1 MAGIE
6 GLLLPFLNLQMILY
20 IAAGVFV
27 GIYVGAIPG
36 LSVTMAVSIL
46 ISFTFG
52 WKILPALAVM
62 VGVYVGGVYG
72 GSRSAILLNI
82 PGAPSAVA
90 TGFDGYPMAKKGE
103 AGIAMGISTTES
115 VIGTMFGILVMALA
129 SPIVSSL
136 ALKVAPRDY
145 VLLAIM
151 GLLLVGSLSKGS
163 LLKSMITACLG
174 IMLGLV
180 GIDPIIGQPRLT
192 FGINGLLGGISFIVV
207 MIGLFGLSE
216 ALVQLREDVT
226 PVKQNVTKVRPE
238 WKVVLKNLPL
248 TLRCSVLGTIIGA
261 LPGTGGDIAAL
272 MAYDHAKRSVKNP
285 SRPFGE
291 GAIEGIIA
299 PESANNA
306 AIGGAFIPMMTL
318 GIPGDSVTA
327 VLIGAMVVHGLRPGP
342 MLMKQ
347 QPQFFWTIIGCLVI
361 ANIFL
366 YIFGMTGIKLFSR
379 IVEIPKVIII
389 PIIIVLSIIGSYS
402 INNSVVDIYWMIGFG
417 IVGYFFKV
425 YDYPVAPMVLG
436 IILSPIIDTNY
447 RRAMALS
454 HNSILEFVSGM
465 ATSPISIV
473 LIIFIA
479 AALLSQ
485 SKLWKKISDRNDKRA
500 LAPKLD

>member
-6 GLLLPFLNLQMILY
+6 GFLVPFLNLGLILY

-46 ISFTFG
+46 ISFTFS
-52 WKILPALAVM
+52 WDVLPALAVM
-62 VGVYVGGVYG
+62 IGVFVGGVYG

-90 TGFDGYPMAKKGE
+90 TAFDGYPLAKRGE

-115 VIGTMFGILVMALA
+115 VIGALFGVAVMALA
-129 SPIVSSL
+129 SPIVSEV
-136 ALKVAPRDY
+136 ALKVSPRDY

-151 GLLLVGSLSKGS
+151 GLLLVGSLSQGS
-163 LLKSMITACLG
+163 MLKALITASLG
-174 IMLGLV
+174 IVAGLI
-180 GIDPIIGQPRLT
+180 GMDPITGHPRLT
-192 FGINGLLGGISFIVV
+192 FGVNGLLGGISFIVV

-216 ALVQLREDVT
+216 ALMQIRHNVE
-226 PVKQNVTKVRPE
+226 PVKQNIDKVRPT
-238 WKVVLKNLPL
+238 WDVVIKNLPL
-248 TLRCSVLGTIIGA
+248 TIRSSLIGVLIGA

-285 SRPFGE
+285 SRPFGQ
-291 GAIEGIIA
+291 GAIEGVIA

-318 GIPGDSVTA
+318 GIPGDAVTA
-327 VLIGAMVVHGLRPGP
+327 VLIGGMVVHGIRPGP
-342 MLMKQ
+342 LLMKQ
-347 QPQFFWTIIGCLVI
+347 QPEFFWTIIGCLLL
-361 ANIFL
+361 ANVFL
-366 YIFGMTGIKLFSR
+366 YIFGMRGIKIFSKM
-379 IVEIPKVIII
+379 VEIPKVIIV

-402 INNSVVDIYWMIGFG
+402 VNNSVMDVNWMIAFG
-417 IVGYFFKV
+417 ILGYFFKT

-436 IILSPIIDTNY
+436 LILSPIIDTNY

-454 HNSILEFVSGM
+454 HNNLGEFFAGM
-465 ATSPISIV
+465 FTNPISIV
-473 LIIFIA
+473 LILFITV
-479 AALLSQ
+479 ALVSQ
-485 SKLWKKISDRNDKRA
+485 TKYWEKLRSKITMKSNES
-500 LAPKLD
+500 

>member
-1 MAGIE
+1 MIGIE
-6 GLLLPFLNLQMILY
+6 GFLIPFLNLELIMY

-46 ISFTFG
+46 ISFTFS
-52 WKILPALAVM
+52 WDILPALAVM
-62 VGVYVGGVYG
+62 IGVFVGGVYG

-82 PGAPSAVA
+82 PGAPAAVA
-90 TGFDGYPMAKKGE
+90 TAFDGFPLAKRGE

-115 VIGTMFGILVMALA
+115 VIGTFFGIAVLVVA

-136 ALKVAPRDY
+136 ALKVSPRDY

-163 LLKSMITACLG
+163 MLKAMITAALG
-174 IMLGLV
+174 IIAGLV
-180 GIDPIIGQPRLT
+180 GMDPITGQPRLN
-192 FGINGLLGGISFIVV
+192 FGFDGLLGGISFIVV
-207 MIGLFGLSE
+207 MIGIFGLSE
-216 ALVQLREDVT
+216 ALMQLRHNVQ
-226 PVKQNVTKVRPE
+226 PVKQNVDKVRPG
-238 WKVVLKNLPL
+238 WDVILKNLPL
-248 TLRCSVLGTIIGA
+248 TIRCSLIGVVIGA

-291 GAIEGIIA
+291 GAIEGVIA

-318 GIPGDSVTA
+318 GIPGDAVTA
-327 VLIGAMVVHGLRPGP
+327 VLIGGMVVHGLRPGP

-347 QPQFFWTIIGCLVI
+347 QPEFFWTIVACLLI
-361 ANIFL
+361 SNIFL
-366 YIFGMTGIKLFSR
+366 YIFGMTGIKLFSK
-379 IVEIPKVIII
+379 IVEIPKAIIT

-402 INNSVVDIYWMIGFG
+402 ISNSVTDIYWMIAFG
-417 IVGYFFKV
+417 ILGYFFKT

-436 IILSPIIDTNY
+436 LILSPIIDTNY

-454 HNSILEFVSGM
+454 HNNLGEFITGMFTNTISVVIILFIVVS
-465 ATSPISIV
+465 
-473 LIIFIA
+473 
-479 AALLSQ
+479 LLSQ
-485 SKLWKKISDRNDKRA
+485 SKYWEKIRSGFENKF
-500 LAPKLD
+500 K

>member
-1 MAGIE
+1 MAGVE
-6 GLLLPFLNLQMILY
+6 GFLIPFLNLDLIMY

-46 ISFTFG
+46 ISFTFS
-52 WKILPALAVM
+52 WKLMPALAVM

-82 PGAPSAVA
+82 PGAPAAVA
-90 TGFDGYPMAKKGE
+90 TAFDGYPMAKKGE

-115 VIGTMFGILVMALA
+115 VIGTFFGIAVMALA
-129 SPIVSSL
+129 SPIVSKL
-136 ALKVAPRDY
+136 ALKVSPRDY

-163 LLKSMITACLG
+163 ILKAMLTASLG
-174 IMLGLV
+174 ILAGLV
-180 GIDPIIGQPRLT
+180 GIDPITGQPRLT
-192 FGINGLLGGISFIVV
+192 FGFDGLLSGINFIVV

-216 ALVQLREDVT
+216 ALVQLRYDLK
-226 PVKQNVTKVRPE
+226 PVKQNVDKIRPD
-238 WKVVLKNLPL
+238 WDLVLKNLPL
-248 TLRCSVLGTIIGA
+248 TLRSSLLGVIVGT
-261 LPGTGGDIAAL
+261 LPGTGGDIASL
-272 MAYDHAKRSVKNP
+272 MAYDQAKRTVKNP

-291 GAIEGIIA
+291 GAIEGLIA

-318 GIPGDSVTA
+318 GIPGDAVTA
-327 VLIGAMVVHGLRPGP
+327 VLIGAMTVHGLRPGP

-347 QPQFFWTIIGCLVI
+347 QPEFFWTIIGCLLI

-366 YIFGMTGIKLFSR
+366 YFFGMSGIKLFSK
-379 IVEIPKVIII
+379 IVEIPKVILI
-389 PIIIVLSIIGSYS
+389 PIIIILSIIGSYS
-402 INNSVVDIYWMIGFG
+402 ISNSVEDIYWMIGFG
-417 IVGYFFKV
+417 ILGYFFKT

-436 IILSPIIDTNY
+436 LILSPVIDTNY

-454 HNSILEFVSGM
+454 HNNFGEFITGM
-465 ATSPISIV
+465 LTNPISVVIILFIV
-473 LIIFIA
+473 IS
-479 AALLSQ
+479 LLSQ
-485 SKLWKKISDRNDKRA
+485 SKYWGKMGKIISNKF
-500 LAPKLD
+500 KLI